1 MMLIMREPGGGGG
14 AVCNPGGNRG
24 TQVKKPF
31 EQKPHSGA
39 QDLPKKILCA
49 GGVFLGSRCRV

>member
-1 MMLIMREPGGGGG
+1 MRLIIREPAGGGG
-14 AVCNPGGNRG
+14 AAVCKGGGNRG

-49 GGVFLGSRCRV
+49 GDNF